1 MLHWARRAIRA
12 ADQAS
17 GRTWFG
23 TLTLNQDA
31 PAEIDRRARLAS
43 PDPNADWWDDV
54 RPASYFCRKR
64 NKVVHVKGHICDHR
78 FGLIRDQLVLE
89 MRRYW
94 ARLRKAGHRFDYFL
108 VFERHKSGE
117 PHMHVL
123 VHEAG
128 DPIRKR
134 VLQDNW
140 ALGFTNFKLVG
151 SAKRQVAPNDA
162 AFYVAKYLSKS
173 TQARQIASKGYGNK
187 CALAAIAKAKPERD
201 GVSERQ

>member
-1 MLHWARRAIRA
+1 
-12 ADQAS
+12 
-17 GRTWFG
+17 
-23 TLTLNQDA
+23 
-31 PAEIDRRARLAS
+31 
-43 PDPNADWWDDV
+43 
-54 RPASYFCRKR
+54 
-64 NKVVHVKGHICDHR
+64 
-78 FGLIRDQLVLE
+78 
-89 MRRYW
+89 
-94 ARLRKAGHRFDYFL
+94 
-108 VFERHKSGE
+108 
-117 PHMHVL
+117 MHVL